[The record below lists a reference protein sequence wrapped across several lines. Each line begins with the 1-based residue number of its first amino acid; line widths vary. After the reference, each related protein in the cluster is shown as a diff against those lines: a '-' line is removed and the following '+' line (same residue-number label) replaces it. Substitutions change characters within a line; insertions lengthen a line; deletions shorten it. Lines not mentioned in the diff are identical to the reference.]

1 MKKISIVLL
10 AVFFIGIAN
19 VNAQTDAPTVTD
31 VTTET
36 VVGMEEV
43 KDVKTCAKTGKVCDA
58 TCENKKNGTCCKG
71 EKKKSCSKSEKAS
84 CSKSKAKC
92 SKSKSSCSK
101 STEGSFNFDKS
112 NNYGDE
118 KASCNKKAKKACC
131 KKDAKKCGE
140 DCTKACC
147 SAKAESI
154 K

>member
-19 VNAQTDAPTVTD
+19 VNAQSDA
-31 VTTET
+31 TTET
-36 VVGMEEV
+36 VVGIEEV
-43 KDVKTCAKTGKVCDA
+43 KEVKTCAKTGKVCDA

-92 SKSKSSCSK
+92 SKSEKASCSK
-101 STEGSFNFDKS
+101 SKEGSFNFDKS
-112 NNYGDE
+112 NSYGDNKSSCS
-118 KASCNKKAKKACC
+118 KAGKKKVCC
-131 KKDAKKCGE
+131 KKEA
-140 DCTKACC
+140 TAT
-147 SAKAESI
+147 SI

>member
-19 VNAQTDAPTVTD
+19 VNAQSDA
-31 VTTET
+31 TTET
-36 VVGMEEV
+36 VVGIEEV
-43 KDVKTCAKTGKVCDA
+43 KEVKTCAKSGKVCDA

-92 SKSKSSCSK
+92 SKSEKASCSK
-101 STEGSFNFDKS
+101 NNEGSFNFDKS
-112 NNYGDE
+112 NSYGD
-118 KASCNKKAKKACC
+118 KKSSCSKSDKKKGCC
-131 KKDAKKCGE
+131 KKEA
-140 DCTKACC
+140 TAT
-147 SAKAESI
+147 SI